1 MSGPFILCDGLVK
14 IYRIAGR
21 EVVALQGLELT
32 VERGEVVGLVGPSG
46 AGKTTLLNLIGGLDR
61 PTAGRVMVDGQ
72 DLTTLSDRALD
83 RYRRQEVGFVWQQSG
98 RNLLPYLTARQN
110 VELPMLLAGLPA
122 REREARVQALL
133 EAVGLDAR
141 QHHRMAELSGGEQ
154 QRVAIAV
161 ALANHPPLLLADEPT
176 GELDS
181 ATARTIYE
189 TFRRLNATLG
199 LTLLIVT
206 HDPDITAW
214 VDRVVAIRDGKT
226 STERRVLR
234 PEPPAGPPPTT
245 EAEPAPSSAGAYV
258 EYVVVDSAGRLQIP
272 PEYRERLGIGDRV
285 VVEVVEEGLLIRPVG
300 LREEGPPQ
308 RKRPA
313 FPPSEGRA
321 PT

>member
-1 MSGPFILCDGLVK
+1 MSFILCDGLVK

-32 VERGEVVGLVGPSG
+32 VERGEMVGLVGPSG

-61 PTAGRVMVDGQ
+61 PTAGRVVVGEQ
-72 DLTTLSDRALD
+72 DLTKLSDRALD
-83 RYRRQEVGFVWQQSG
+83 RYRRREVGFVWQQSG

-122 REREARVQALL
+122 RERQARVQALL
-133 EAVGLDAR
+133 EAVGLDTR

-189 TFRRLNATLG
+189 TFRRLNTTLG

-206 HDPDITAW
+206 HDPGITPW
-214 VDRVVAIRDGKT
+214 VDRVIAIRDGKT
-226 STERRVLR
+226 STERR
-234 PEPPAGPPPTT
+234 
-245 EAEPAPSSAGAYV
+245 
-258 EYVVVDSAGRLQIP
+258 
-272 PEYRERLGIGDRV
+272 
-285 VVEVVEEGLLIRPVG
+285 
-300 LREEGPPQ
+300 
-308 RKRPA
+308 
-313 FPPSEGRA
+313 
-321 PT
+321 